1 MNKGKNAHNLPLHGP
16 LIQGNLCVF
25 CTIKTTRSIQSFAR
39 FLRETRKSSLVPLVL
54 VNGF

>member
-16 LIQGNLCVF
+16 LIQGNLCAF
-25 CTIKTTRSIQSFAR
+25 CTETTRSIQSFAR

>member
-1 MNKGKNAHNLPLHGP
+1 MNKEKNAHNLPLHGP
-16 LIQGNLCVF
+16 MTQGNLGAF

>member
-16 LIQGNLCVF
+16 LIQGNLCAF

>member
-16 LIQGNLCVF
+16 LIQGNLCAF

-39 FLRETRKSSLVPLVL
+39 FLLETRTSSLLPW
-54 VNGF
+54 FW